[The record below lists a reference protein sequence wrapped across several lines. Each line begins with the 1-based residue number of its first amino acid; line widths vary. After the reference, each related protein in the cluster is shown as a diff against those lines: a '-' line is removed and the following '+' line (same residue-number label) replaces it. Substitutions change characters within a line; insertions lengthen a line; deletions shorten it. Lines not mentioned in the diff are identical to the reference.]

1 VGPHDARPEQNININ
16 QLVFDCRDENLHTL
30 NLPDKGDGIRRKII
44 VMRECIFLE
53 PRWMHGQVRNVIL
66 FPDGRTTLGPDQ
78 APKNP

>member
-1 VGPHDARPEQNININ
+1 
-16 QLVFDCRDENLHTL
+16 
-30 NLPDKGDGIRRKII
+30 
-44 VMRECIFLE
+44 MRECIFLE